1 MSESPFKDCINKI
14 SGPAPVDPSNLCK
27 QASADNKNL
36 FQLISGPI
44 NIGNSFK
51 CFCKVGKTGSPVEV
65 LPINCSPVKTPF
77 DSQTAVDDFGSNAQL
92 SLPSLFSFIDHLFVV
107 AHEPFEVAEFRFQQR
122 FQPCSTPASAHSTLY
137 TWTAHQLIEWSCIHG
152 WDHEL
157 CV

>member
-1 MSESPFKDCINKI
+1 MVPTERTEWTPSTTPSTPSFHALNHASFRARRLARPSSPTSARMSESPFKDCINKI

-92 SLPSLFSFIDHLFVV
+92 SLPSLFS
-107 AHEPFEVAEFRFQQR
+107 
-122 FQPCSTPASAHSTLY
+122 
-137 TWTAHQLIEWSCIHG
+137 
-152 WDHEL
+152 
-157 CV
+157 